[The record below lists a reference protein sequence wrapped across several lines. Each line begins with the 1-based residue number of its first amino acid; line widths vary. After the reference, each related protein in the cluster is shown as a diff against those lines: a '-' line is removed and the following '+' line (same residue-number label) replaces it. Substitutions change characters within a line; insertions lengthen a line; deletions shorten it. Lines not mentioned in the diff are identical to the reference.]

1 MSEKIQKL
9 TSDLS
14 RIMNSNQYKV
24 EIDTEDM
31 VLGFKETLTK
41 RTKNL
46 AKWLKL
52 QIKTRQ
58 DLGRYIS
65 DTVRIMEVRWYKN
78 GQLIRT
84 LQAAQQTNL

>member
-1 MSEKIQKL
+1 MQKL

-24 EIDTEDM
+24 EIDTEDI

-52 QIKTRQ
+52 QIKTQQ

-84 LQAAQQTNL
+84 LQAAQQTCL